1 MNTAVWS
8 ALHFLVDFVCACAMY
23 AFFCDGSYESLLIY
37 NFCAFALQLPL
48 GTLLDLC
55 KDRCHRIPTF
65 CATLGACVTLLGVIL
80 HPAILGLGNALFHVG
95 AGIDVLETDRAK
107 GLKGRGLGV
116 FVAPGA
122 IGLYLGAMLG
132 KRTGHPAVFVAVC
145 LLMVVL
151 LALQWRKG
159 SADQIP
165 VAHSTIQRD
174 KLLIVAICCFVVVVI
189 RSYVGLAITF
199 PWKSLP
205 LLGALA
211 VLGAASGKMCGGF
224 LAAKFG
230 LCRTVVATLLLASVL
245 YAFGT
250 VPICGLIGIFLFNMS
265 MPLTLY
271 LLAELLPELPGFSF
285 GLLTFGLFLGFLP
298 VYWQVELS
306 VSPSYLGT
314 IGSLISCVLLFGAG
328 KAAKHH
334 A

>member
-8 ALHFLVDFVCACAMY
+8 ILHFLVDFVCACAMY

-55 KDRCHRIPTF
+55 KGRYRRMPTF
-65 CATLGACVTLLGVIL
+65 CATLGAGMTLLGVIL

-95 AGIDVLETDRAK
+95 AGIDVLEIDRAK
-107 GLKGRGLGV
+107 GLKGCGLGV

-132 KRTGHPAVFVAVC
+132 IRTGHPAVFVTVC
-145 LLMVVL
+145 LLMLVL
-151 LALQWRKG
+151 LAWKWRNG
-159 SADQIP
+159 STCQSSAS
-165 VAHSTIQRD
+165 HGSTHWG
-174 KLLIVAICCFVVVVI
+174 KLLTVAICCFVVVII
-189 RSYVGLAITF
+189 RSYVGLAVSF

-205 LLGALA
+205 LLGAFG
-211 VLGAASGKMCGGF
+211 VLGATCGKMCGGF

-245 YAFGT
+245 YAFGA

-265 MPLTLY
+265 MPLTLC
-271 LLAELLPELPGFSF
+271 LLAEQLPQLPGFSF

-298 VYWQVELS
+298 VYWQAELPIG
-306 VSPSYLGT
+306 PSYVGA
-314 IGSLISCVLLFGAG
+314 IGSLISCVLLFMAG